1 MNKANKYVKSFIII
15 SSFIFYAIFSLSFP
29 AEIKSNINKLIL
41 SYEFPNFELTRT
53 PDENKTPWIKING
66 IGLNIIDRKIILP
79 QKKELIAIPP
89 ESKITYEIIYEDCR
103 QLEFN
108 KIFTQF
114 GLIKNDIPIN
124 KFPSELIQL
133 NNKGAI
139 RYQYYQELL
148 INPIFFHRE
157 QLMFCNKIKVLLKWD
172 EQWLNYYRINI
183 EEPIFE
189 EIYRKAFINYEQG
202 KNFRAKKRTFRFPLQ
217 YPFLQGTIYKI
228 KVNADGI
235 YRMDYQYLQNA
246 GIPVDSLDPRT
257 FQIFNKGSEIS
268 IYVSGEEDG
277 KFDQNDYIEF
287 YGEKMVPDSSR
298 ETEFEGADYTDDNVY
313 WLSFGQQFGKRM
325 QAKDVSPI
333 HGYQSPDNFWH
344 TEYINPYG
352 FFYPQ
357 VWQEG
362 MNHWVWAF
370 EVKAPINQQ
379 CGSGEKDFNL
389 QLPAIDLSS
398 NEQAHIIIK
407 LLARSGSEASSP
419 DHHSIIDINNCIN
432 ADSQYWDG
440 RINFYHNFYVPV
452 SCLSENSTIKL
463 RLPGDVS
470 NDYETCKDRIA
481 LDSIQI
487 AYKRLFKAIN
497 DTIIFNY
504 DLGNWLF
511 FIENFQNNEISA
523 YDITNKIEPIK
534 LINYSIEPS
543 AEGFSVFF
551 EDSLNELRRYIFSSI
566 NSIKLPKE
574 IKEDKIS
581 DLKNPNNSADYLI
594 ITDDTFINSDA
605 LSRFINLKEAKGFR
619 TMKINIEDIYDEFSF
634 GIFDPMAIKNFLEY
648 VFNYWK
654 PPLPQFVLLIG
665 DPTFD
670 FKNNRGSPDWF
681 LFTPT
686 LIGDNPY
693 SPAGIFSSDSSLAAA
708 VGDDYL
714 PDFLIGRL
722 SVHTKQDLRNVINK
736 IIRYENLSPDQ
747 LWMNKIIMVADKPF
761 WEPEWDFENA
771 HNDAKNYYLST
782 PPWDVKKLYYRLYN
796 DKDLFRRQIAESIN
810 NGTAILSFAGHGSYT
825 QWGKEEYW
833 NNNNAQQLLFN
844 LDKYP
849 LIYNVSCY
857 TGGIHK
863 DYKDPDPNKTTTFLD
878 VLMEVFVNSENKG
891 AIAGIA
897 PSGSDDVLAVYT
909 GILKFYD
916 DIYSIANKDSLIG
929 SIFYSLVLNYFKVG
943 LNYEARGLILV
954 GDPSVNLILPKS
966 PQPNNLIAA
975 PDNQKVILN
984 WDAVPENIAGYN
996 IYRCINHDPL
1006 SCQSPVSDFIKI
1018 NQNLIQQTSYEDIGL
1033 TNGLTYY
1040 YRITAV
1046 NRNGFESKWS
1056 NMANATPSNTAAPS
1070 PPTGLAAVDPRTGGR
1085 IDLSWNAN
1093 PENDI
1098 LGYEL
1103 YYGTTSQNYTNSLWV
1118 GNKLSYSLSG
1128 LQDYTVY
1135 YFALKAYNTSGLS
1148 SDFSAEV
1155 AAIPTRIGGSQPKRI
1170 KDLKVSKSTLENSY
1184 LQWSMPTENESGAPV
1199 VIIGYSVYRGEEPSF
1214 VPDHSNPG
1222 QINTNRIAAINDPNQ
1237 TFYEDIGA
1245 LTANKN
1251 YYYLVSAYDE
1261 DWMESSVSTDPPSS
1275 IYDLILIKQSPN
1287 ILFQWSIIS
1296 PQPNAWIVAYNL
1308 YKDNIKSFVPD
1319 RANHTNLYISLLAPP
1334 YIDSILLNDSNM
1346 YYFKILAVDN
1356 HGNESLP

>member
-1 MNKANKYVKSFIII
+1 MNEANKYIRAYIII

-29 AEIKSNINKLIL
+29 AEVKSNTSELIL
-41 SYEFPNFELTRT
+41 SYEFSNFELTRT
-53 PDENKTPWIKING
+53 ADENKIPWIKING
-66 IGLNIIDRKIILP
+66 IGLSIIDRRIILP

-89 ESKITYEIIYEDCR
+89 ESKINYEIIEEACHRLESDKIIT
-103 QLEFN
+103 QL
-108 KIFTQF
+108 
-114 GLIKNDIPIN
+114 GLTENDILLN

-148 INPIFFHRE
+148 INPIFFHDA
-157 QLMFCNKIKVLLKWD
+157 QLVFCNKVKFILKWD
-172 EQWLNYYRINI
+172 EQWINYYKVNI
-183 EEPIFE
+183 DEPAFE
-189 EIYRKAFINYEQG
+189 EIYSKAFINYEQG
-202 KNFRAKKRTFRFPLQ
+202 KNYRAKKRIFY
-217 YPFLQGTIYKI
+217 YPQQDSFLQGTIYKI
-228 KVNADGI
+228 KVDADGI
-235 YRMDYQYLQNA
+235 YRMDYKYLKNA

-257 FQIFNKGSEIS
+257 FQIFNKDTEIS

-277 KFDQNDYIEF
+277 RFDPSDYIEF
-287 YGEKMVPDSSR
+287 YGEKMRPDPLR
-298 ETEFEGADYTDDNVY
+298 ATEFEGADYTDDNVY

-325 QAKDVSPI
+325 QTNDVSPI
-333 HGYQSPDNFWH
+333 HGYQSPNNFWH
-344 TEYINPYG
+344 IEYINPYG

-362 MNHWVWAF
+362 MNHWVWDF
-370 EVKAPINQQ
+370 EVKAPINQL
-379 CGSGEKDFNL
+379 CGSGEKNFYF

-398 NEQAHIIIK
+398 NEQANIIVK
-407 LLARSGSEASSP
+407 LLARSGTEASSP
-419 DHHSIIDINNCIN
+419 DHHSVIDVNNCIN

-440 RINFYHNFYVPV
+440 KINFYHNFYIPI
-452 SCLSENSTIKL
+452 SCLAENSTIRL

-470 NDYETCKDRIA
+470 NDSETCKDRIA
-481 LDSIQI
+481 LDSIQVT
-487 AYKRLFKAIN
+487 YKRLFKAIN
-497 DTIIFNY
+497 NTIVFSY
-504 DLGNWLF
+504 DIGNWLF
-511 FIENFQNNEISA
+511 FIENFQDNEIFA

-543 AEGFSVFF
+543 ADGFFVFF
-551 EDSLNELRRYIFSSI
+551 EDSLNELRKYILFSI
-566 NSIKLPKE
+566 NSVKLPKE
-574 IKEDKIS
+574 IKEDIPS
-581 DLKNPNNSADYLI
+581 NLKNPDNSADYLI

-605 LSRFINLKEAKGFR
+605 LSRFINLKETKGFR
-619 TMKINIEDIYDEFSF
+619 TMKVNIEDVYDEFSF
-634 GIFDPMAIKNFLEY
+634 GIFDPMAIKKFLEY

-654 PPLPQFVLLIG
+654 PPLPQFVLLVG

-670 FKNNRGSPDWF
+670 FKNKRGSLDWF

-686 LIGDNPY
+686 LTGDNPY
-693 SPAGIFSSDSSLAAA
+693 SPAGIFSSDSSLAAV
-708 VGDDYL
+708 VGNDYL

-722 SVHTKQDLRNVINK
+722 SVHKKQDLKNAINK

-747 LWMNKIIMVADKPF
+747 LWKNKVTMVADKPF
-761 WEPEWDFENA
+761 WEPEWNFEYA
-771 HNDAKNYYLST
+771 HNDAKDYYLST
-782 PPWDVKKLYYRLYN
+782 PPWDVKKLYYRSYN
-796 DKDLFRRQIAESIN
+796 GNKELFRRHITESIN
-810 NGTAILSFAGHGSYT
+810 NGTAILSFAGHGAYT

-833 NNNNAQQLLFN
+833 TNNDVLN
-844 LDKYP
+844 LSNIDKYP

-857 TGGIHK
+857 TAGIHK
-863 DYKDPDPNKTTTFLD
+863 DAFNITTFLD

-897 PSGSDDVLAVYT
+897 PSGSDDVLAVYP
-909 GILKFYD
+909 GILKLYD
-916 DIYSIANKDSLIG
+916 DIYSIAEKDSLIG
-929 SIFYSLVLNYFKVG
+929 SIFYSLVLNYLKVG
-943 LNYEARGLILV
+943 LSYEARGLILV
-954 GDPSVNLILPKS
+954 GDPSVNLILPNA
-966 PQPNNLIAA
+966 PQPNNLTAT

-984 WDAVPENIAGYN
+984 WDAVAENIAGYN
-996 IYRCINHDPL
+996 IYRCINHDYL
-1006 SCQSPVSDFIKI
+1006 YCQSPVSDFIKI
-1018 NQNLIQQTSYEDIGL
+1018 NQNLIHQTSYEDTGL

-1056 NMANATPSNTAAPS
+1056 NMASATPTNTNAPT
-1070 PPTGLAAVDPRTGGR
+1070 PPTGLTAVDPRTGGR

-1103 YYGTTSQNYTNSLWV
+1103 YYGISSQNYTNSVWV

-1128 LQDYTVY
+1128 LQDYTIY

-1155 AAIPTRIGGSQPKRI
+1155 SAIPTRVGGSQPKRI
-1170 KDLKVSKSTLENSY
+1170 KDLKVSKSTAENAY
-1184 LQWSMPTENESGAPV
+1184 LQWSMPTENEAGAPV
-1199 VIIGYSVYRGEEPSF
+1199 VIIGYSVYRGEEASF

-1222 QINTNRIAAINDPNQ
+1222 QINSNRIAPINDPSQ
-1237 TFYEDIGA
+1237 TFYEDVGA

-1261 DWMESSVSTDPPSS
+1261 DWMESSVSTDPPSR
-1275 IYDLILIKQSPN
+1275 IHDLLLIKQTPN

-1296 PQPNAWIVAYNL
+1296 PQPNAWIIAYNL
-1308 YKDNIKSFVPD
+1308 YKGETKSFVPD
-1319 RANHTNLYISLLAPP
+1319 RANHTNLYISLSAPP
-1334 YIDSILLNDSNM
+1334 YTDPILLNDTNM

-1356 HGNESLP
+1356 HGNESIP